1 MEPEGM
7 YYDPC
12 SLKANLKGPFY
23 RAPDMIHC
31 PTCHAPLLGTKQL
44 KQHVEMNLTCK
55 WIKTSSPEE
64 MVKEIQKEVK
74 RQRSRM
80 AYGRNPGK
88 KKVAVKQ
95 AYDRNPQKKKDA
107 VKQNYDRN
115 PQRER
120 DRKKVSQKQIYDQ
133 NPQKKKDAVKQMY
146 DRNPQKKKDTVNER
160 YEAANKTRDTA
171 GDLQKFL
178 EEGRYG
184 PIFRYCS

>member
-1 MEPEGM
+1 M

-55 WIKTSSPEE
+55 WMKTSSPEE
-64 MVKEIQKEVK
+64 MAKEIQKEVK